1 VAALKSNLESFKG
14 KNHKYYGLCVV
25 TISKNEFVR
34 ENQKIIYPDPFV
46 VYNQGTMQ
54 IETCITQ

>member
-1 VAALKSNLESFKG
+1 MDYVWLPFQ
-14 KNHKYYGLCVV
+14 
-25 TISKNEFVR
+25 KNECLR
-34 ENQKIIYPDPFV
+34 ENQKIIYPDTFV